1 MPNTE
6 LLTCHEVMR
15 LTGIRSRTTIWRR
28 IRRGAFPH
36 PIDIGGGR
44 IRWRSTDIEE
54 WIEALPVPLASAAA
68 AAPPATAARAAV
80 LRHGLAHTRLLD

>member
-1 MPNTE
+1 MSNIE

-44 IRWRSTDIEE
+44 IRWRSNDIVNGGVKVVHWAEQNQ
-54 WIEALPVPLASAAA
+54 
-68 AAPPATAARAAV
+68 AT
-80 LRHGLAHTRLLD
+80 

>member
-1 MPNTE
+1 MSNIE
-6 LLTCHEVMR
+6 LLTCQEVMR

-44 IRWRSTDIEE
+44 IRWRSTDIDHGSM
-54 WIEALPVPLASAAA
+54 PFPCAAID
-68 AAPPATAARAAV
+68 PA
-80 LRHGLAHTRLLD
+80 

>member
-1 MPNTE
+1 MSNIE

-44 IRWRSTDIEE
+44 VRRQHQWHRFEVVI
-54 WIEALPVPLASAAA
+54 
-68 AAPPATAARAAV
+68 
-80 LRHGLAHTRLLD
+80 